1 MYFEPFIIYRRILYI
16 MSEANTKI
24 NVKDV
29 TEGNEDSNENL
40 ETILKRYFIP
50 PNTIQ
55 FMRWGQAIMIFV
67 LFGLMLV
74 GILFAYV
81 YANFTDYQN
90 RISVIT
96 NAYLFGQD
104 PQAKFEQYMKN
115 SQGEIISSVMNDIQ
129 SSSMNLETVNARL
142 DSNASR
148 LTNKVQT
155 EVPKKYIE
163 SNSLGV
169 SIQKNIAKLRD
180 TISKLGGSFVLGN
193 YIKDGAINTVKT

>member
-1 MYFEPFIIYRRILYI
+1 MPE
-16 MSEANTKI
+16 SEDIKVNTKI
-24 NVKDV
+24 ETNKD
-29 TEGNEDSNENL
+29 ENI

-50 PNTIQ
+50 PNTFQ
-55 FMRWGQAIMIFV
+55 FMRWGQAIMIFL

-96 NAYLFGQD
+96 NAYLFGEN

-115 SQGEIISSVMNDIQ
+115 SQGELISSVMNDIQ
-129 SSSMNLETVNARL
+129 SSSMNLETVNSRL

>member
-1 MYFEPFIIYRRILYI
+1 MAETENIKIEIDDEPNKPETI
-16 MSEANTKI
+16 
-24 NVKDV
+24 
-29 TEGNEDSNENL
+29 

-50 PNTIQ
+50 PNTVQ
-55 FMRWGQAIMIFV
+55 FMRWGQALMIFV
-67 LFGLMLV
+67 LFGLMFV

-96 NAYLFGQD
+96 NAYLFGEN
-104 PQAKFEQYMKN
+104 PQQKFEQYMRN

-129 SSSMNLETVNARL
+129 SSSMNLETVNARA
-142 DSNASR
+142 DSGASR

>member
-1 MYFEPFIIYRRILYI
+1 
-16 MSEANTKI
+16 MSDLNENIKTDETLKDAN
-24 NVKDV
+24 N
-29 TEGNEDSNENL
+29 NEENL

-50 PNTIQ
+50 PKTIQ

-67 LFGLMLV
+67 LFGLMFI

-81 YANFTDYQN
+81 YANLTDYQN

-96 NAYLFGQD
+96 NAYLFGEN
-104 PQAKFEQYMKN
+104 PQGKFEQYMKN
-115 SQGEIISSVMNDIQ
+115 SQGELISSVMNDIE
-129 SSSMNLETVNARL
+129 SSAMNLETVNARL

-148 LTNKVQT
+148 LSNKVQT

-193 YIKDGAINTVKT
+193 YIKDGAINTVKA

>member
-1 MYFEPFIIYRRILYI
+1 
-16 MSEANTKI
+16 MSETIKNINAN
-24 NVKDV
+24 
-29 TEGNEDSNENL
+29 NEIAGKAEMNDNL
-40 ETILKRYFIP
+40 ETIAKKYFIP

-55 FMRWGQAIMIFV
+55 FMRWGQAFMIFI

-96 NAYLFGQD
+96 NAYLFGGN

-193 YIKDGAINTVKT
+193 YIKDGAINTVKS

>member
-1 MYFEPFIIYRRILYI
+1 MPE
-16 MSEANTKI
+16 SEDIKVNTKI
-24 NVKDV
+24 ETNKD
-29 TEGNEDSNENL
+29 ENI

-50 PNTIQ
+50 PNTFQ
-55 FMRWGQAIMIFV
+55 FMRWGQAIMIFL
-67 LFGLMLV
+67 LFGLMLI

-96 NAYLFGQD
+96 NAYLFGEN
-104 PQAKFEQYMKN
+104 PQTKFEQYMKN
-115 SQGEIISSVMNDIQ
+115 SQGELISSVMNDIQ
-129 SSSMNLETVNARL
+129 SSSMNLETVNSRL

>member
-1 MYFEPFIIYRRILYI
+1 MPE
-16 MSEANTKI
+16 SEDIKVNTKI
-24 NVKDV
+24 ETNKD
-29 TEGNEDSNENL
+29 ENI

-50 PNTIQ
+50 PNTFQ
-55 FMRWGQAIMIFV
+55 FMRWGQAIMIFL

-96 NAYLFGQD
+96 NAYLFGEN
-104 PQAKFEQYMKN
+104 PQTKFEQYMKN
-115 SQGEIISSVMNDIQ
+115 SQGELISSVMNDIQ
-129 SSSMNLETVNARL
+129 SSSMNLETVNSRL

>member
-1 MYFEPFIIYRRILYI
+1 
-16 MSEANTKI
+16 MSELNENIKVDETI
-24 NVKDV
+24 KD
-29 TEGNEDSNENL
+29 TNDNEENL

-55 FMRWGQAIMIFV
+55 FMRWGQAMMIFV
-67 LFGLMLV
+67 LFGLMLI

-96 NAYLFGQD
+96 NAYLFGHD
-104 PQAKFEQYMKN
+104 PQTKFEQYMKD
-115 SQGEIISSVMNDIQ
+115 SQGELISSVMNDIQ
-129 SSSMNLETVNARL
+129 SSAMNLETVNARL

-155 EVPKKYIE
+155 EVPKKYAE

-193 YIKDGAINTVKT
+193 YIKDGAINTVKA